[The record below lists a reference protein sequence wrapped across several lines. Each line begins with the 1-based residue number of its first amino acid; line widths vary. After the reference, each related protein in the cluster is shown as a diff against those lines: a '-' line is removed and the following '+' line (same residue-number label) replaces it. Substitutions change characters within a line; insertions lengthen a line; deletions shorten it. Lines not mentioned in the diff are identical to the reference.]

1 MNVNDSKFTRKVSD
15 FISNKVRCR
24 GDLYLPSD
32 SKNPP
37 VVIMAHGFGAERTFG
52 LPAYAEHFAHNGFAV
67 YLFDYRCFGDSDG
80 EPRNYVSA
88 KRHLQDWEAAIAH
101 VRSLPNIQTEKIA
114 LWGSSFSGGH
124 VIVTAAR
131 DGAVSAIIAQV
142 PHVDAITTIRMLGI
156 RYFLEASY
164 HGLRDLFRIIT
175 FRSPYYVKI
184 ISNPEEFACL
194 NTPECFPG
202 YSALIPEDSNWQ
214 NRCPARITLTFGWY
228 RPLTS
233 AGKVACPAL
242 IMAAEKDTLI
252 DPKSVELTASKMPNS
267 TVVKYPF
274 GHFDLYRGD
283 AFNDAVKKQTAFLKE
298 HLDKQ

>member
-1 MNVNDSKFTRKVSD
+1 MNTANYSFTKKSSD

-32 SKNPP
+32 SENPP

-52 LPAYAEHFAHNGFAV
+52 LPAYAEHFANNGLAV

-80 EPRNYVSA
+80 EPRNYVDP
-88 KRHLQDWEAAIAH
+88 KRHLQDWESAIAH
-101 VRSLPNIQTEKIA
+101 VRSLPNIQAEKIA

-131 DGAVSAIIAQV
+131 DKTISAIISQV
-142 PHVDAITTIRMLGI
+142 PYVDSITTIRMLGI
-156 RYFLEASY
+156 RYLFQATY

-184 ISNPEEFACL
+184 IGNPDEFACL

-202 YSALIPEDSNWQ
+202 YSALIPENSNWQ
-214 NRCPARITLTFGWY
+214 NRCPARITLTFGLY
-228 RPLTS
+228 RPMTS
-233 AGKVACPAL
+233 ASKVECPAL
-242 IMAAEKDTLI
+242 IMFAEKDTLM
-252 DPKSVELTASKMPNS
+252 DHKAVEKMASKMPKS

-274 GHFDLYRGD
+274 GHFDIYIGD
-283 AFNDAVKKQTAFLKE
+283 DFNDAVKKQTAFLVKY
-298 HLDKQ
+298 LGK